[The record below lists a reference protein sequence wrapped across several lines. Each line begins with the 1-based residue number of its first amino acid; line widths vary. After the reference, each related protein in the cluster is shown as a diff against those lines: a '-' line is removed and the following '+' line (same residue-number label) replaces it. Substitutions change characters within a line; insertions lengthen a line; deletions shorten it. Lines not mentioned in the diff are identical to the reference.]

1 MCPQHNCLLD
11 IYICESACGK
21 ECGVCSPAFL
31 DKSGEA
37 LQLGLDRTYAR
48 FNLVVLLLNAG
59 EHHERP

>member
-1 MCPQHNCLLD
+1 MKVLAEKNVVYAVLLHW
-11 IYICESACGK
+11 
-21 ECGVCSPAFL
+21 AFL
-31 DKSGEA
+31 DKSGQA